1 MLTRNRVMMII
12 ICRGSVLHIC
22 RSGLQ
27 YVVRGVTS
35 EDQTQ
40 CAEDVDEKECEPIAI
55 CGSDLHI

>member
-1 MLTRNRVMMII
+1 MLTRNRVMMIV

-40 CAEDVDEKECEPIAI
+40 CAEDVDEKECDTY
-55 CGSDLHI
+55 SNM